1 MRPEPLPALRHA
13 LLTALGLGACTA
25 ATPPGAAGEPEPP
38 PVPAAKG
45 YVKDADGTVHRAG
58 PTECDPQYARPACTE
73 PNPNYNECKTA
84 DDCKAGANPQCHQSA
99 GQIGPFCACDYSC
112 RADDDCK
119 PGEVCVCG
127 DAFNDGSHSL
137 CVRADCTR
145 DADCPSGTCAVSVYN
160 NGCGP
165 ERVLA
170 CRTPADSCKSDTD
183 CKPNTRCV
191 FDQQAGRWDCL
202 GLTCVIGRP
211 LTIDGAARTAPAVPR
226 ADWLADLDIPH
237 DVPADVAAA
246 LAEHWA
252 EVARL
257 EHASV
262 ASFARFTLE
271 LMALGAPPDL
281 LSEAQRAALDEI
293 DHARVA
299 WSLASLWAR
308 RDLGP
313 GPLALDGLPTASDLS
328 DIVTALVKEGCVG
341 ESIGAAEAQTL
352 ADVADHPTLAALL
365 ATIAVDE
372 ARHATLA
379 WRTLRWLI
387 VAHGDPVRV
396 AALTALA
403 EARAE
408 LDAAPEPD
416 DHGPSAPEWG
426 LLPRRA
432 LLGLRREALAA
443 VVEPVMAAMF
453 GPTGL
458 A

>member
-1 MRPEPLPALRHA
+1 MRPEPLLALRQA
-13 LLTALGLGACTA
+13 LLTAVGLGACTA
-25 ATPPGAAGEPEPP
+25 APPVTGEPERRGD
-38 PVPAAKG
+38 AK
-45 YVKDADGTVHRAG
+45 DDDGIVHRAG
-58 PTECDPQYARPACTE
+58 PTACDPRYARPACTE
-73 PNPNYNECKTA
+73 PDPHTNDCKTV
-84 DDCKAGANPQCHQSA
+84 DDCTQGKNPQCYQSL
-99 GQIGPFCACDYSC
+99 GQIGKFCACDYSC
-112 RADDDCK
+112 STDDDCK

-127 DAFNDGSHSL
+127 ELFADGSHSM

-145 DADCPSGTCAVSVYN
+145 DADCPTGICGLSVYD

-170 CRTPADSCKSDTD
+170 CRTAGDTCKTDADCG
-183 CKPNTRCV
+183 PNDHCA
-191 FDQQAGRWDCL
+191 FNSLEGRWDCL
-202 GLTCVIGRP
+202 GITCVIGRP
-211 LTIDGAARTAPAVPR
+211 LTIDGAARTAPTVAR
-226 ADWLADLDIPH
+226 ADWLADLDLPH
-237 DVPADVAAA
+237 DLPRDVAAA
-246 LAEHWA
+246 LADHWA
-252 EVARL
+252 EVAAL

-299 WSLASLWAR
+299 WSLASLWAG

-313 GPLALDGLPTASDLS
+313 GPLALDGLPMSRDLS
-328 DIVTALVKEGCVG
+328 DMVHALVKEGCVG

-372 ARHATLA
+372 ARHAALA

-387 VAHGDPVRV
+387 IAHGDPVRV
-396 AALTALA
+396 AALTALT

-408 LDAAPEPD
+408 FDNTPDPEED
-416 DHGPSAPEWG
+416 RPSAPEWG
-426 LLPRRA
+426 LFPRRV
-432 LLGLRREALAA
+432 LLGIRREALGA

-453 GPTGL
+453 GPIGS